1 MSNKKHYYFDNAAA
15 TPISPQVFDAMKPYF
30 RDNYYNPSSLYRDA
44 RSVRGDLEIAR
55 KQVSSAIGAK
65 PNEIVFTAGATESIN
80 LAIKGIADL
89 HPKSSIIVSAIEHES
104 VLAAAEAAYG
114 ARRVKKCPVNS
125 RGIINL
131 EKLEKLLDSN
141 VSLVSV
147 MMANN
152 EIGTVQPVAKVA
164 GLLKNLSPNRKIYL
178 HSDAAQAANYLSLQ
192 VERLGVDLLTLN
204 GSKIY
209 GPKQSGCLY
218 VKTGVTISPLI
229 NGGGQER
236 GLRSGTEN
244 VAGCIGFAKAL
255 VDAQSIRVSEAKR
268 VELHR
273 DYLISQLKKHIQDA
287 VINGDTRQR
296 LPNNVHV
303 TIPGQNGER
312 LVHLLDALGIQA
324 ATGSA
329 CSANN
334 DKPSHVLLALG
345 LSVDEA
351 NSSLRFS
358 LGRATT
364 KSDVAFLV
372 KSLVQLVA

>member
-1 MSNKKHYYFDNAAA
+1 MSIKKHYYFDNAAA
-15 TPISPQVFDAMKPYF
+15 TPMSEQVLNSMKPYY
-30 RDNYYNPSSLYRDA
+30 RDSYYNPSSLYRDA
-44 RSVRGDLEIAR
+44 RRVRGDLEIAR
-55 KQVSSAIGAK
+55 KQVSTAIGAK

-80 LAIKGIADL
+80 LAIKGIANL

-114 ARRVKKCPVNS
+114 ARRVKTCPVNS
-125 RGIINL
+125 QGILNL

-152 EIGTVQPVAKVA
+152 EIGTVQPLAKVSA
-164 GLLKNLSPNRKIYL
+164 LLKNLSPKRKIYL

-218 VKTGVTISPLI
+218 VKTGVTIAPLI

-244 VAGCIGFAKAL
+244 VAGCIGFAQAL
-255 VDAQSIRVSEAKR
+255 VDAQAIRVSEARR
-268 VELHR
+268 VELIR
-273 DYLISQLKKHIQDA
+273 DYLISQLKKHIPGA
-287 VINGDTRQR
+287 VINGDTIHR

-303 TIPGQNGER
+303 TIPGRSGER
-312 LVHLLDALGIQA
+312 LVHLLDAVGIQA

-358 LGRATT
+358 LGRSTT
-364 KSDVAFLV
+364 KAGVTFLV
-372 KSLVQLVA
+372 NSLVRLVA